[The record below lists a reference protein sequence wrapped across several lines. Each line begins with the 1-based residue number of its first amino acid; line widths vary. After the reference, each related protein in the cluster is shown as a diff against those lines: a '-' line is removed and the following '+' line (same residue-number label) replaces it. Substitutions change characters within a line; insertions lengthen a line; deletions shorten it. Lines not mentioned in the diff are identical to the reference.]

1 MSKKLSYPPV
11 YQHEFQ
17 QASENLRQTLLLANR
32 YKTPVTPV
40 NYAVWYE
47 YVSGDNQAL
56 INNIDTRLKKKEAI
70 TTEVTQY
77 LYEKYVLMGMP
88 DRLDKTNTGL
98 KLVVDNTLENIT
110 RVEAKASQC
119 TQGLTQSQEKLES
132 CNDIDEL
139 KTLVSQILTN
149 TQQLTSSSGEL
160 KSELTRSTEE
170 IIKLRQELEAVK
182 EIAKTDS
189 LTGLLNRGA
198 FDNKLQELCSKNY
211 AFSLVMFDI
220 DNFKRLN
227 DNFGHLLGD
236 KVLQFFAS
244 LLMTHCSD
252 IHIAARFGGE
262 EMAMIFMHSS
272 LEETFMYT
280 EKIREQFAESRLK
293 KKGSN
298 KSIGQVTVSAGISS
312 FQENDN
318 PISLIE
324 RADQALY
331 RSKTEGRNQ
340 VNFI

>member
-1 MSKKLSYPPV
+1 MSKTLSFPPV
-11 YQHEFQ
+11 YQHAFQ
-17 QASENLRQTLLLANR
+17 QASENLRQSLLLANR
-32 YKTPVTPV
+32 YQTPITPV

-47 YVSGDNQAL
+47 YVSGDNQDL
-56 INNIDTRLKKKEAI
+56 VNSIDTRLKKNDPI
-70 TTEVTQY
+70 TPEVTQY

-88 DRLDKTNTGL
+88 ERLSNTNNGL
-98 KLVVDNTLENIT
+98 KLVVDNTLENISK
-110 RVEAKASQC
+110 VEAAASEC
-119 TQGLTQSQEKLES
+119 NEGLTQSQVKLET

-139 KTLVSQILTN
+139 KTLVSQILIN
-149 TQQLTSSSGEL
+149 TQQITSSSGEL

-170 IIKLRQELEAVK
+170 IMKLRQELESVK
-182 EIAKTDS
+182 EMARTDS

-198 FDNKLQELCSKNY
+198 FDNELQYLCSKGY
-211 AFSLVMFDI
+211 AFTLVLFDI

-244 LLMTHCSD
+244 LLKNQCND
-252 IHIAARFGGE
+252 IHLAARFGGE

-272 LEETFMYT
+272 LEETFLIT
-280 EKIREQFAESRLK
+280 EQIREKFSESRLK

-298 KSIGQVTVSAGISS
+298 ESIGQVTVSAGISS
-312 FQENDN
+312 YQDKDS
-318 PISLIE
+318 PISIIE

-331 RSKTEGRNQ
+331 QSKSGGRNQ